1 MRTVVEEEG
10 DKKMNPILLAFIGT
24 MITFLA
30 TVIGSAFVFFF
41 RNGISPFYQR
51 ICLGFAAGVM
61 IAASVWSLLI
71 PAIEMAEEQGKIGW
85 IPAAGGFIFAVVLAA
100 TYLTTRWMGGMQ
112 RGRQN
117 NKNLHVIETIS
128 VGNNKMISIVEAG
141 SVYLVVSV
149 GKEEV
154 HLLAQLKR
162 DQLKDFSFELEQ
174 SGKKQDSFAEI
185 LNQLKDKLPK
195 KQG

>member
-1 MRTVVEEEG
+1 MTNV
-10 DKKMNPILLAFIGT
+10 LLTGSLESFIQ
-24 MITFLA
+24 L
-30 TVIGSAFVFFF
+30 
-41 RNGISPFYQR
+41 
-51 ICLGFAAGVM
+51 LGA
-61 IAASVWSLLI
+61 L
-71 PAIEMAEEQGKIGW
+71 
-85 IPAAGGFIFAVVLAA
+85 FIFAVVLAA

-128 VGNNKMISIVEAG
+128 VGNNKMISIVEVG

-154 HLLAQLKR
+154 HLLAQLTR

-195 KQG
+195 KQGEQREKDILHCKFCVCVCGFNTYNYIMHDASGTCLCKFHGPGQYYKDYTERYTGSRS

>member
-1 MRTVVEEEG
+1 MLQEQAESRNRHDKCVTDRFSGKLYTTFGCTVYFCCCSG
-10 DKKMNPILLAFIGT
+10 CY
-24 MITFLA
+24 
-30 TVIGSAFVFFF
+30 
-41 RNGISPFYQR
+41 ISYHQ
-51 ICLGFAAGVM
+51 M
-61 IAASVWSLLI
+61 D
-71 PAIEMAEEQGKIGW
+71 
-85 IPAAGGFIFAVVLAA
+85 
-100 TYLTTRWMGGMQ
+100 GGMQ

-128 VGNNKMISIVEAG
+128 VGNNKMISIAEAG

-154 HLLAQLKR
+154 HLLARLTR

>member
-1 MRTVVEEEG
+1 MTNV
-10 DKKMNPILLAFIGT
+10 LLTGALESFIQ
-24 MITFLA
+24 L
-30 TVIGSAFVFFF
+30 
-41 RNGISPFYQR
+41 
-51 ICLGFAAGVM
+51 LGA
-61 IAASVWSLLI
+61 L
-71 PAIEMAEEQGKIGW
+71 
-85 IPAAGGFIFAVVLAA
+85 FIFAVVLAA

-128 VGNNKMISIVEAG
+128 VGNNKMISIVEVG

-154 HLLAQLKR
+154 HLLAQLTS

>member
-1 MRTVVEEEG
+1 MTNV
-10 DKKMNPILLAFIGT
+10 LLTGSLESFIQ
-24 MITFLA
+24 L
-30 TVIGSAFVFFF
+30 
-41 RNGISPFYQR
+41 
-51 ICLGFAAGVM
+51 LGA
-61 IAASVWSLLI
+61 L
-71 PAIEMAEEQGKIGW
+71 
-85 IPAAGGFIFAVVLAA
+85 FIFAVVLAA

-128 VGNNKMISIVEAG
+128 VGNNKMIS
-141 SVYLVVSV
+141 VYLVVSV

-154 HLLAQLKR
+154 HLLAQLTR

>member
-1 MRTVVEEEG
+1 MCLSMENMSQRAKLLSLKKFRCSNHGNCQCFKNRRKVET
-10 DKKMNPILLAFIGT
+10 DMTNVLLTGSLESFIQ
-24 MITFLA
+24 L
-30 TVIGSAFVFFF
+30 
-41 RNGISPFYQR
+41 
-51 ICLGFAAGVM
+51 LGA
-61 IAASVWSLLI
+61 L
-71 PAIEMAEEQGKIGW
+71 
-85 IPAAGGFIFAVVLAA
+85 FIFAVVLAA

-154 HLLAQLKR
+154 HLLAQLTR

>member
-1 MRTVVEEEG
+1 MLQEQAESRNRH
-10 DKKMNPILLAFIGT
+10 DKCVTDRFSGKLYT
-24 MITFLA
+24 T
-30 TVIGSAFVFFF
+30 
-41 RNGISPFYQR
+41 
-51 ICLGFAAGVM
+51 LGA
-61 IAASVWSLLI
+61 L
-71 PAIEMAEEQGKIGW
+71 
-85 IPAAGGFIFAVVLAA
+85 FIFAVVLAA

-154 HLLAQLKR
+154 HLLAQLTR
-162 DQLKDFSFELEQ
+162 IS
-174 SGKKQDSFAEI
+174 
-185 LNQLKDKLPK
+185 
-195 KQG
+195 